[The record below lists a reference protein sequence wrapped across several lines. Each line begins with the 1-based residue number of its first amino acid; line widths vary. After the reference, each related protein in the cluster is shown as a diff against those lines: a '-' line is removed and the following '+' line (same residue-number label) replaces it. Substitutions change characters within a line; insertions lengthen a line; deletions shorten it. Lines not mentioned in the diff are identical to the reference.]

1 MDTAV
6 FESVRLL
13 AIVGTVLLRFSL
25 MPLYLQCYLNMA
37 HSRVEAL
44 KKEAG
49 RITNTDLQKRIAAV
63 FYYLCVV
70 ALQYITPLL
79 MCLFLTFMYKTLGMR
94 NLFLSLELG
103 RII

>member
-1 MDTAV
+1 MSSTS
-6 FESVRLL
+6 FESLRLVIVLL
-13 AIVGTVLLRFSL
+13 AVALHFCF

-37 HSRVEAL
+37 NSRIERI

-70 ALQYITPLL
+70 ALQYTAPILI
-79 MCLFLTFMYKTLGMR
+79 CLFLTFMYKTLGK
-94 NLFLSLELG
+94 
-103 RII
+103 

>member
-1 MDTAV
+1 MSSTS
-6 FESVRLL
+6 FESLRLVIVLL
-13 AIVGTVLLRFSL
+13 AVTLHFCF

-37 HSRVEAL
+37 NSRIERI

-70 ALQYITPLL
+70 ALQYTAPILI
-79 MCLFLTFMYKTLGMR
+79 CLFLTFMYKTLGK
-94 NLFLSLELG
+94 
-103 RII
+103 